1 MGREST
7 INGAEIRRW
16 SRRDFLVGTVL
27 MGTVGCLLAA
37 CYQGQ
42 TGELGY
48 SIATSGEGNQV
59 AINQE
64 TDTYTVT
71 IHSTMGIGQASI
83 AWWGNSMPHQLNF
96 QLHLGG
102 LEQFTLAWDEQRVSV
117 QVNSSS
123 QEVTESLQPHQG
135 VERLIAS
142 DSPYW
147 MDVTLPT
154 SSMQVYSLRAPAAFI
169 TAAPKVWAIAW
180 IDFYRS

>member
-7 INGAEIRRW
+7 IKGAEIRHW
-16 SRRDFLVGTVL
+16 SRRDFLV
-27 MGTVGCLLAA
+27 GTVGCLLAA

-59 AINQE
+59 SISQE
-64 TDTYTVT
+64 TDAYTVT
-71 IHSTMGIGQASI
+71 IHSTQGIGQASI
-83 AWWGNSMPHQLNF
+83 AWWGNLMPHHLNF
-96 QLHLGG
+96 QLHLGS
-102 LEQFTLAWDEQRVSV
+102 LEQFTLGWDEQRVSV
-117 QVNSSS
+117 QINSSN
-123 QEVTESLQPHQG
+123 QAVIEILQPHQG
-135 VERLIAS
+135 AETPIAF

-154 SSMQVYSLRAPAAFI
+154 SSVQVYSLRAPSAFI
-169 TAAPKVWAIAW
+169 AAAPKVWAIAW

>member
-1 MGREST
+1 ME
-7 INGAEIRRW
+7 RRY
-16 SRRDFLVGTVL
+16 DAGHVETFLWVL
-27 MGTVGCLLAA
+27 YLWVLLAA
-37 CYQGQ
+37 CWQPVIKDRRVNW
-42 TGELGY
+42 Y

-59 AINQE
+59 AISQE

-135 VERLIAS
+135 VETLIAS

-154 SSMQVYSLRAPAAFI
+154 SSMLVYSLRAPAAFI